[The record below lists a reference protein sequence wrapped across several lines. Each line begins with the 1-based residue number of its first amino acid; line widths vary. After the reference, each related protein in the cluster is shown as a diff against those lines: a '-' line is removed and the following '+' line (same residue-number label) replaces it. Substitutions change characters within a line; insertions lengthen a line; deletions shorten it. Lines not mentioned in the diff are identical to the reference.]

1 MVVPILNPMPT
12 VVGTMNGIMTRVMGA
27 KDSIAKKM
35 KSVKTFV
42 NKNKRL
48 AQGASI
54 VGFIGMLVSIFK
66 KPLEFI
72 LMVIGGIIMCI
83 IYVLYKITVYPPLNW
98 IIFIVWFFFTKV
110 VFLIFYTIVI
120 GVVIVCIC
128 FFLLIITILNLL
140 PIPKKGWLN
149 NIVLCQNSPDSWYKV
164 PNYHL
169 GNKFERS
176 LFCKSAC
183 ATGHAP
189 DELTG
194 EFCDR
199 IPKGQ
204 PSYCPQAEIMRIIT
218 DHSRGDRK
226 YLYDNYDTT
235 TNVWYALMTP
245 ADKETA
251 YKHYYF
257 TRKKFFNKC
266 EDTMGTYNK
275 MTLDFCSSL
284 DMMKKMKYNGLSDSD
299 IARLEKVCH
308 QNFCDS
314 RNRYSFCGKFGKNEQ
329 EEKSLSELIKQIVI
343 FMLTAIIF
351 MYLLY
356 LTYQYA
362 LSI

>member
-1 MVVPILNPMPT
+1 MVVPILNPLPT
-12 VVGTMNGIMTRVMGA
+12 TVGMMNGIVTKVMGA
-27 KDSIAKKM
+27 KGSIAKKL
-35 KSVKTFV
+35 KSVKTFA
-42 NKNKRL
+42 KKAKRITQ
-48 AQGASI
+48 AASI

-72 LMVIGGIIMCI
+72 LMLIGGVIMCI
-83 IYVLYKITVYPPLNW
+83 IYVVYKITVYPPLNW
-98 IIFIVWFFFTKV
+98 IIFFVWFFVTKV
-110 VFLIFYTIVI
+110 VFLIFYTIII
-120 GVVIVCIC
+120 GVVVVFIC

-140 PIPKKGWLN
+140 PIPKKGWLS

-183 ATGHAP
+183 ASGHAP

-218 DHSRGDRK
+218 NHSRNDRK
-226 YLYDNYDTT
+226 YIYDNYDTN
-235 TNVWYALMTP
+235 TNIWYTLMTP

-251 YKHYYF
+251 YKQYYF
-257 TRKKFFNKC
+257 TRRKFFNKC
-266 EDTMGTYNK
+266 EDTLGNFNN

-284 DMMKKMKYNGLSDSD
+284 DMMKKNKYNNLTEKD
-299 IARLEKVCH
+299 ISALVEILNNWLKKWEI
-308 QNFCDS
+308 N
-314 RNRYSFCGKFGKNEQ
+314 Y
-329 EEKSLSELIKQIVI
+329 EKS
-343 FMLTAIIF
+343 
-351 MYLLY
+351 
-356 LTYQYA
+356 
-362 LSI
+362 

>member
-1 MVVPILNPMPT
+1 MVVLDPSNAIAT
-12 VVGTMNGIMTRVMGA
+12 TSTGISSKIQKVVSFV
-27 KDSIAKKM
+27 SKKL
-35 KSVKTFV
+35 KTIKKFAV
-42 NKNKRL
+42 ENKKL
-48 AQGASI
+48 VQGASI
-54 VGFIGMLVSIFK
+54 VSFIGLLVAILK

-72 LMVIGGIIMCI
+72 LMLIGGIIMCI

-98 IIFIVWFFFTKV
+98 IIFLIWFWWTKV
-110 VFLIFYTIVI
+110 VFLIFYTIII
-120 GVVIVCIC
+120 GVVIVFIC

-149 NIVLCQNSPDSWYKV
+149 NVVLCQNSPDSWYKV

-218 DHSRGDRK
+218 DFNRGDRK
-226 YLYDNYDTT
+226 YIYDNYDTT
-235 TNVWYALMTP
+235 TNVWYTLMTP

-251 YKHYYF
+251 YKQYYF
-257 TRKKFFNKC
+257 NRRKFFNKC

-284 DMMKKMKYNGLSDSD
+284 DMMKKMKYNGLTDKD

-314 RNRYSFCGKFGKNEQ
+314 RNRYSFCGKFGKNEK

-351 MYLLY
+351 MYILY
-356 LTYQYA
+356 VTYQYA